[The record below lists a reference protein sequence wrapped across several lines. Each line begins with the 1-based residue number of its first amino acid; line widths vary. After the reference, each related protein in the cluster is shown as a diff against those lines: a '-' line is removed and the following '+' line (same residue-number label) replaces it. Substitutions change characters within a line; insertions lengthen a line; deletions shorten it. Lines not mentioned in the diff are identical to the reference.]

1 MVTTTT
7 TTQNSAA
14 NQAETPPTVLIVD
27 DEETIRVALARG
39 LKRLGCEIIEARDGE
54 SGLSMVTARKPQII
68 FLDLR
73 MPGIDGHTFLKRLAS
88 LDSQACVVVMS
99 GQGKMDD
106 VVQVLRAG
114 AVDYMKKPW
123 SPAELI
129 SAYNRGLETAAA
141 RAKLR
146 AQRDGARAPGAPAA
160 AASPAAAGP
169 VSPQTAWFQQ
179 MLIRVRAGEL
189 PVPPVPGVLLSL
201 RSMLQS
207 DQTDVDEVVTKIE
220 ADQRLA
226 ADLVRLSNTPQYA
239 RGGRNTS
246 VKAAVTRLGL
256 RPVHGLVE
264 TLALKGSYQSGDPQ
278 TRRLLARV
286 WGHGVARGLAM
297 RALADLMASDDRINP
312 DSAYLN
318 GLMADVGAC
327 FLLWVVA
334 QRGEPLT
341 TADEAWLLPSIAQ
354 HHSDLSA
361 LILRRWGF
369 DDESVKLAQHHHAD
383 AAPVGS
389 GRYWPMGVL
398 AAGLASEVT
407 GEPDI
412 TQARPIPDALRER
425 CAAELELG
433 DLLPRLAEQLKKEYL
448 ALVDILQA

>member
-1 MVTTTT
+1 MTT
-7 TTQNSAA
+7 TTQSTGA
-14 NQAETPPTVLIVD
+14 NPAEASVSVLIVD
-27 DEETIRVALARG
+27 DEEAIRVALARG
-39 LKRLGCEIIEARDGE
+39 LKRLGCEIAEARDGE
-54 SGLSMVTARKPQII
+54 IGLTMVAERKPQII

-73 MPGIDGHTFLKRLAS
+73 MPGMDGHTFLKRLAS
-88 LDSQACVVVMS
+88 LDSSACVVVMS
-99 GQGKMDD
+99 GQGKMED

-114 AVDYMKKPW
+114 AIDYLKKPW

-129 SAYNRGLETAAA
+129 AAYNKGVETAAT

-146 AQRDGARAPGAPAA
+146 AQREVARP
-160 AASPAAAGP
+160 AAGP
-169 VSPQTAWFQQ
+169 TATSSMAVVSPQTAWFQQ
-179 MLIRVRAGEL
+179 MLTRVRSGEL

-201 RSMLQS
+201 RSMLKS
-207 DQTDVDEVVTKIE
+207 DQVDVDAVVSKIE

-278 TRRLLARV
+278 TRKWLARV

-297 RALADLMASDDRINP
+297 RALADVMASDDRISP
-312 DSAYLN
+312 DTAYLN
-318 GLMADVGAC
+318 GLMADVGAS

-334 QRGEPLT
+334 QRGDPLT
-341 TADEAWLLPSIAQ
+341 PADEGWIFPSVAQ

-369 DDESVKLAQHHHAD
+369 DDESAKLAQHHHAEGP
-383 AAPVGS
+383 PVAS

-398 AAGLASEVT
+398 AAGLAAEIT

-412 TQARPIPDALRER
+412 TQARPIADALRER
-425 CAAELELG
+425 CAAELEIG
-433 DLLPRLAEQLKKEYL
+433 DLLPRLGDQLKQEYL
-448 ALVDILQA
+448 ALVDVLQA